1 VFRTIPSLRGV
12 WNGATG
18 VAREESDAIR
28 FSPVSD
34 NAIRK
39 VKQLVTT
46 LGEPRGFY
54 SKFYSLSDGVVTF
67 ILPAEK
73 RHAEDYRNRLVKAGF
88 KIKSL

>member
-1 VFRTIPSLRGV
+1 MEDFTEE
-12 WNGATG
+12 TT
-18 VAREESDAIR
+18 REAIR

-54 SKFYSLSDGVVTF
+54 TKFYSPSDGVVTF
-67 ILPAEK
+67 TLPAEE
-73 RHAEDYRNRLVKAGF
+73 RHAEDYRERLVKAGF
-88 KIKSL
+88 KVKSL

>member
-1 VFRTIPSLRGV
+1 MEDFTQE
-12 WNGATG
+12 TTT
-18 VAREESDAIR
+18 EAIR

-34 NAIRK
+34 DAIRK

-54 SKFYSLSDGVVTF
+54 SKFYSPSDGVVTF
-67 ILPAEK
+67 ILPAEE
-73 RHAEDYRNRLVKAGF
+73 RHAEDYRNRLLKAGF